1 MVYSLELTLVFFC
14 QGVQRKWEMIKTT
27 VFDWKVRFGSIIVK
41 EIEKL
46 KV

>member
-1 MVYSLELTLVFFC
+1 
-14 QGVQRKWEMIKTT
+14 MIKTT
-27 VFDWKVRFGSIIVK
+27 VFDWKVRFGSIER

>member
-1 MVYSLELTLVFFC
+1 MVFLNC
-14 QGVQRKWEMIKTT
+14 QEVQRKWGMIKTT
-27 VFDWKVRFGSIIVK
+27 VFDWKVRFGSIER